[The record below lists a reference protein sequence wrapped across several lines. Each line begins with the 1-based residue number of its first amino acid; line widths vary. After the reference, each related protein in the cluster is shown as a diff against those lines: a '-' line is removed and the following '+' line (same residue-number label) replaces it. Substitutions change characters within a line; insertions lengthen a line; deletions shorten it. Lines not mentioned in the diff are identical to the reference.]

1 VSDLGTVYDFL
12 DSLGPDGTIAYSR
25 GAWLQGAANAGLS
38 FNQAY
43 AQMTGTPIGI
53 RRESALSVWQ
63 DIQAVQATD
72 IGVSRIGVTGTA
84 GELLGN
90 EPPPNWT
97 GEYVHTVMTTFRT
110 AQPDGSYTQESRFY
124 GLKGFDL
131 LTPEEAADAAMGII
145 ETAPP
150 SLSDDNY
157 PRPEDVISMQLVGA
171 YYNTN
176 PGALSARNF

>member
-1 VSDLGTVYDFL
+1 MSDLGSVYDFL
-12 DSLGPDGTIAYSR
+12 DSLGPDGTISYSR

-43 AQMTGTPIGI
+43 SQMTGTPLGI
-53 RRESALSVWQ
+53 RRESALGMWQ

-72 IGVSRIGVTGTA
+72 IGVSRIGITGTA

-90 EPPPNWT
+90 EPPANWT
-97 GEYVHTVMTTFRT
+97 GEYVHTVQATFRT
-110 AQPDGSYTQESRFY
+110 KQSDGSYTQESRFY

-131 LTPEEAADAAMGII
+131 LTPEEAADATMGVL
-145 ETAPP
+145 ETAPEGP
-150 SLSDDNY
+150 DAGNYGQASD
-157 PRPEDVISMQLVGA
+157 VVGMQLVGA

-176 PGALSARNF
+176 PGTLSGRNF